1 MEPTRNSH
9 ATLVDLL
16 DRVLDKG
23 LVIHADLII
32 SVAGVPLIGVNL
44 RAALAGMETMLKYGV
59 MTEWDERTRA
69 WEREHRKKKEI
80 SAVPGEEIILEML
93 GSYYYSEGIY
103 TAWRMGRIYL
113 TDKRLIVYHPSF
125 EEVLF
130 ETPLEKIKGV
140 ALEIEEKYFTAKERE
155 NLCLLLKS
163 GDVVRLHALD
173 TLKLKEALEQRMSTL
188 GLGWQ
193 EVPSL
198 AAHDERTASFLSQG
212 EEAICSGKMWH
223 LTSPRGIMAESW
235 KPGHLYLSNKR
246 LCWWYDFE
254 GKVGFEIPLD
264 RIVGST
270 VGTRNLR
277 PTPKNSKVLDVIYH
291 NDLGKQVASFA
302 GDELW
307 QWEKALNQIV
317 LQPVLASTKEA
328 DTCPQCGR
336 EGQAN
341 ELLEKGCVYCGW
353 VSPRLRRQLRRSAL
367 DGAAR

>member
-59 MTEWDERTRA
+59 MKDWDERTRA
-69 WEREHRKKKEI
+69 WESEHRKKKEI
-80 SAVPGEEIILEML
+80 SAVSGEEIILKML

-103 TAWRMGRIYL
+103 TTWRMGRIYL
-113 TDKRLIVYHPSF
+113 TGKRLILYHPSS

-130 ETPLEKIKGV
+130 ETPLEKIKGA
-140 ALEIEEKYFTAKERE
+140 ALETEKYFTGKERK

-163 GDVVRLHALD
+163 GEVVRLRALD
-173 TLKLKEALEQRMSTL
+173 TLQLRDALEQGMSTL

-193 EVPSL
+193 EMPSL
-198 AAHDERTASFLSQG
+198 AVHDERSAGFLGQG
-212 EEAICSGKMWH
+212 EEVICSSKMWH
-223 LTSPRGIMAESW
+223 LTSAKGIMAESW
-235 KPGHLYLSNKR
+235 KRGHLYLTSKR

-254 GKVGFEIPLD
+254 GRVGFEIPLNW
-264 RIVGST
+264 VTGSMVET
-270 VGTRNLR
+270 RKLGTTLKRE
-277 PTPKNSKVLDVIYH
+277 SVLDVVYH
-291 NDLGKQVASFA
+291 SEQGKQVASFC
-302 GDELW
+302 GDDLAEW
-307 QWEKALNQIV
+307 QRALNEI
-317 LQPVLASTKEA
+317 ASGKLVAPMGEME
-328 DTCPQCGR
+328 TCPQCGR

-341 ELLEKGCVYCGW
+341 ELLEKGCGYCGW
-353 VSPRLRRQLRRSAL
+353 VSPRLKRQLRQSAL
-367 DGAAR
+367 EATLKL

>member
-59 MTEWDERTRA
+59 MKDWDERTRA
-69 WEREHRKKKEI
+69 WESEHRKKKEI
-80 SAVPGEEIILEML
+80 SVVSGEEVILEML

-113 TDKRLIVYHPSF
+113 TGKRLILYHPSF

-140 ALEIEEKYFTAKERE
+140 ALEMEKYFTGKERG

-173 TLKLKEALEQRMSTL
+173 TLKLKEALEQRLSSM
-188 GLGWQ
+188 GLTWQ

-198 AAHDERTASFLSQG
+198 AAYDERSASFLGQG
-212 EEAICSGKMWH
+212 EEVICSGKMWH

-235 KPGHLYLSNKR
+235 KPGHLYLSNER

-264 RIVGST
+264 RMVGST
-270 VGTRNLR
+270 VGTRDLR
-277 PTPKNSKVLDVIYH
+277 PAPKNSKVLDVIYH

-307 QWEKALNQIV
+307 QWGKALDRIV
-317 LQPVLASTKEA
+317 LQPGLASTREV
-328 DTCPQCGR
+328 DTCPQCEQEAPVR
-336 EGQAN
+336 Q
-341 ELLEKGCVYCGW
+341 LLDKGCDYCGW
-353 VSPRLRRQLRRSAL
+353 VSPRLKRQVVK
-367 DGAAR
+367 GIQVP

>member
-59 MTEWDERTRA
+59 MKDWDERTRA
-69 WEREHRKKKEI
+69 WESEHRKRKEI
-80 SAVPGEEIILEML
+80 SVVSGEEIILDML

-113 TDKRLIVYHPSF
+113 TGKRLILYHPSF

-130 ETPLEKIKGV
+130 ETPLEKIKGA
-140 ALEIEEKYFTAKERE
+140 ALETEKYFTGKERA

-188 GLGWQ
+188 GLGW
-193 EVPSL
+193 EEMPSL
-198 AAHDERTASFLSQG
+198 AVHDEGSAGFLGQG
-212 EEAICSGKMWH
+212 EEVICSGKMWY
-223 LTSPRGIMAESW
+223 LTSARGIMTESW
-235 KPGHLYLSNKR
+235 KPGHLYLTNKR

-254 GKVGFEIPLD
+254 GRVGFEIPLD

-328 DTCPQCGR
+328 DTCPQCGQEAPVR
-336 EGQAN
+336 Q
-341 ELLEKGCVYCGW
+341 LLEKGCDYCGW
-353 VSPRLRRQLRRSAL
+353 VSPRLRRQLRRSVL